1 MKGVILVG
9 GLGTRLLPMTRVT
22 NKHLLPVG
30 RFPMVYYPLYG
41 LMEAG
46 IRDIMVVTGGNA
58 PGDFMEL
65 LHDGSE
71 FGLEHLSFVYQRG
84 AGGIADALRLARSFV
99 GDERVL
105 VMLGDNILGGSIR
118 EHVAGYHQQPSGARI
133 LLRSVHDPER
143 FGVADIDESG
153 RVLSIEE
160 KPEQP
165 KSDLAVVGVYMYD
178 ERLWEILPT
187 LTPSARGQLEITDVN
202 NAYREV
208 GELTADVL
216 ECDWSDAG
224 TPESLFRAAEITRG
238 SAFWQSADLPTGAD

>member
-30 RFPMVYYPLYG
+30 RFPMVYYPLYN
-41 LMEAG
+41 LVEAG
-46 IRDIMVVTGGNA
+46 IREIMIVTGGNS
-58 PGDFMEL
+58 PGDFLEL

-71 FGLEHLSFVYQRG
+71 FGLAGLTFVYQRG

-99 GDERVL
+99 GDDRVA

-118 EHVAGYHQQPSGARI
+118 PHVEAYQRQAAGAKV
-133 LLRSVHDPER
+133 LLKAVEDPER
-143 FGVADIDESG
+143 FGVAEIDGEG

-160 KPEQP
+160 KPQQP
-165 KSDLAVVGVYMYD
+165 KTNLAVVGVYMYD
-178 ERLWEILPT
+178 QRLWEILPT
-187 LTPSARGQLEITDVN
+187 LKPSDRGQLEITDVN
-202 NAYREV
+202 NAYRDT

-216 ECDWSDAG
+216 ECEWSDAG
-224 TPESLFRAAEITRG
+224 TPESLFRSADITRE
-238 SAFWQSADLPTGAD
+238 SKFWQEANLPTGQA

>member
-30 RFPMVYYPLYG
+30 RFPMVYYPLYN
-41 LMEAG
+41 LVEAG
-46 IRDIMVVTGGNA
+46 IRDIMIVTGGNA

-71 FGLEHLSFVYQRG
+71 FGLEQLSFVYQRG

-99 GDERVL
+99 GDDRVIVL
-105 VMLGDNILGGSIR
+105 LGDNILGGSIR
-118 EHVAGYHQQPSGARI
+118 EHVQAYQAQESGAKI
-133 LLRSVHDPER
+133 LLKRVHDPER
-143 FGVADIDESG
+143 FGVAEVGDGG

-165 KSDLAVVGVYMYD
+165 KSDLAVVGVYMFD
-178 ERLWEILPT
+178 QVLWQILPK

-202 NAYREV
+202 NAYRER

-216 ECDWSDAG
+216 DCEWSDAG
-224 TPESLFRAAEITRG
+224 TPESLFRAAEITREA
-238 SAFWQSADLPTGAD
+238 SFWQQADLPTGA